1 MPLALWIGYVFFVVY
16 GSLVPLQFNA
26 LPLADA
32 WRAFQNIPYLQ
43 LGIASRAD
51 WVANGVLYV
60 PLGFLSVFLLKA
72 ALPRAWAAPMQV
84 LAALFCLALAVGVEF
99 TQLFFP
105 PRTVSLNDVM
115 AEAIGSLIGV
125 ALGAKFGRW
134 FAAFLRSFLT
144 DTRRLFVLGLDAYV
158 VVYLVFALFPFDFL
172 LSWDEIADK
181 VNSDLWGWLVAGA
194 GAQKPVTVL
203 IKGIAEAALTVPF
216 GVLLARL
223 AGARQPGYAL
233 AAFIGLLLGGC
244 VEVAQFFVGSGVSQ
258 GLSVLTR
265 IAGVCAGLA
274 LVRYATRHAR
284 LMSSVDAARLARR
297 VGPYLAVPYLVVLL
311 QINGWI
317 TPRWHGLQAAKR
329 QLAEVNFL
337 PFYYHYFTTE
347 AIALFSL
354 AAVTL
359 SYLPVGGL
367 AWAYG
372 RSAGVAAGLAILL
385 AGGVET
391 GKLFIVGAHPDP
403 TNMLIAGVAVWITV
417 SILQLFERGK
427 RPAAGLATDPGAPSA
442 WRPAAPGPLRLKIP
456 AESRLPGQLSWLG
469 LALCTAL
476 VTAWLMAFPT
486 LRLLVAVV
494 LGASCVAVWRQ
505 PRLAFAIL
513 PAALPVFD
521 LAPWSGRFFFDEF
534 DVLVL
539 LLLAV
544 AYARAPRPA
553 AAPGS
558 GGHRQARRLRT
569 PGDLFLL
576 FSVALLALSFAI
588 STVRGLLP
596 FTLPASLPFAWPDAN
611 AFNNYFSNFNALR
624 VAKGALWALLLW
636 RLSRRFLT
644 TGVRRGVTR
653 GVTTG
658 TDVRRYFSWG
668 MTAGLALTVVWILWE
683 RAAFPG
689 LLDFTQDY
697 RVTGPF
703 SVTHTGGAYIDCFL
717 AAAIPFLLVQTI
729 EQRRWV
735 FKLAGVVL
743 VLASTYALVL
753 TYSRGGYLAFA
764 VAVAVLLLA
773 MLSKSVVGQRGSQKS
788 QGLKRYRDGLILGG
802 LGLAMLLVA
811 LPVFKSGFMQSRL
824 ATVGA
829 DFDVRKAH
837 WADALAIR
845 DPGLLTALFG
855 MGVGQFPQT
864 KYWRSTLHPKIA
876 TYRLLTEQPGGK
888 TNTFLRLDAGEPIGV
903 EQFVAMAPGQN
914 YVLKFDV
921 RPSHANTQ
929 VVVPICEKWLLT
941 SARCL
946 TPSIDLGA
954 QKGVWRSVELTV
966 DSQALAPAHGPVARP
981 IKLSLGHSMAQST
994 LDIDNLRLLS
1004 PNQVDLLSNGDF
1016 SNGLDHWYF
1025 SIAGTLHAHWRTH
1038 SLPVGVLFDQGW
1050 LGLVAWVLVLA
1061 VAMGRAG
1068 KNAWAGDTFAAAA
1081 LAALAGYLVG
1091 ALFDTQVD
1099 APRFLLLLLLLTCMA
1114 CTRPTDLPTTKRAK
1128 FLA

>member
-1 MPLALWIGYVFFVVY
+1 MPLQPASPREPLSSVPLALWMGYVFFVVY

-32 WRAFQNIPYLQ
+32 WRAFQNIPFLQ

-60 PLGFLSVFLLKA
+60 PVGLLSVFLLKA
-72 ALPRAWAAPMQV
+72 VLPRVWTLPLQLM
-84 LAALFCLALAVGVEF
+84 AALFCLALAVGVEF

-105 PRTVSLNDVM
+105 PRTVSLNDVI
-115 AEAIGSLIGV
+115 AEVIGSLIGV
-125 ALGAKFGRW
+125 TLGAKFTHW
-134 FAAFLRSFLT
+134 FRAFLHFLLT

-158 VVYLVFALFPFDFL
+158 LVYLVFALFPFDFL
-172 LSWDEIADK
+172 LSQGEIADK
-181 VNSDLWGWLVAGA
+181 LKSDLWGWLVADA
-194 GAQKPVTVL
+194 GGKKSVTVL
-203 IKGIAEAALTVPF
+203 IKAMAEAALTVPF

-223 AGARQPGYAL
+223 AKVRQPGYGL
-233 AAFIGLLLGGC
+233 AAFVGLLLGGF

-274 LVRYATRHAR
+274 LVQFATRRSR
-284 LMSSVDAARLARR
+284 LVSPVGAAELARR
-297 VGPYLAVPYLVVLL
+297 FVPYLAIPYLIVLL

-317 TPRWHGLQAAKR
+317 TSRWHGLQAATQ

-359 SYLPVGGL
+359 SYVPLGL
-367 AWAYG
+367 MAWAYR
-372 RSAGVAAGLAILL
+372 RSVGVTAGIAVLL
-385 AGGVET
+385 AGTVET

-403 TNMLIAGVAVWITV
+403 TNLLIAGVAVWITV
-417 SILQLFERGK
+417 SLLLLFENGK
-427 RPAAGLATDPGAPSA
+427 RPAEEMVEATGVQSASQHASPGKIAMVGLV
-442 WRPAAPGPLRLKIP
+442 
-456 AESRLPGQLSWLG
+456 
-469 LALCTAL
+469 LCTAL
-476 VTAWLMAFPT
+476 AVAWVMAFPT
-486 LRLLVAVV
+486 LRLFVAGV
-494 LGASCVAVWRQ
+494 LAVSCVAVWLQ
-505 PRLAFAIL
+505 PRLAFAVI

-521 LAPWSGRFFFDEF
+521 LAPWTGRFFFDEF

-544 AYARAPRPA
+544 AFARTPRPLRA
-553 AAPGS
+553 QGIAS
-558 GGHRQARRLRT
+558 GAQVRRLRT
-569 PGDLFLL
+569 PGDLLVL
-576 FSVALLALSFAI
+576 FSVGLLALSFAI

-596 FTLPASLPFAWPDAN
+596 FALPDAN
-611 AFNNYFSNFNALR
+611 AFNNYLSNYNALR

-644 TGVRRGVTR
+644 AGI
-653 GVTTG
+653 
-658 TDVRRYFSWG
+658 DVRWHFSWG
-668 MTAGLALTVVWILWE
+668 MTIGLALTVVWILWE

-743 VLASTYALVL
+743 ILASTYALMV

-764 VAVAVLLLA
+764 VAVAVLLA
-773 MLSKSVVGQRGSQKS
+773 MLLKSVPGLQRTRS
-788 QGLKRYRDGLILGG
+788 RLIVAG
-802 LGLAMLLVA
+802 LGLAMLVVA
-811 LPVFKSGFMQSRL
+811 LPVFTSGFMQARL

-829 DFDVRKAH
+829 DFEVRKAH

-845 DPGLLTALFG
+845 DPGLITSLFG

-876 TYRLLTEQPGGK
+876 TYQLLSEQQGNKSNP
-888 TNTFLRLDAGEPIGV
+888 FLRLDAGEPIGV
-903 EQFVAMAPGQN
+903 EQLVAIEPGQN

-941 SARCL
+941 SARCIA
-946 TPSIDLGA
+946 PSINLGP
-954 QKGVWRSVELTV
+954 QKGVWRSVELPV
-966 DSQALAPAHGPVARP
+966 DSKAMAPAHGPIARP

-1004 PNQVDLLSNGDF
+1004 ANQVDLLRNGDF
-1016 SNGLDHWYF
+1016 SSGLDHWYF
-1025 SIAGTLHAHWRTH
+1025 SIAGTLHAHWHTH
-1038 SLPVGVLFDQGW
+1038 SLLMGMLFDQGW
-1050 LGLVAWVLVLA
+1050 LGLLAWAMVLA
-1061 VAMGRAG
+1061 VAIGRAG
-1068 KNAWAGDTFAAAA
+1068 GSAWAGDTFATAT
-1081 LAALAGYLVG
+1081 LAALIGYLVG

-1099 APRFLLLLLLLTCMA
+1099 APRFLLLLLLLA
-1114 CTRPTDLPTTKRAK
+1114 LLAGQKARRTT
-1128 FLA
+1128 

>member
-1 MPLALWIGYVFFVVY
+1 MPLALWMGYVFFVVY

-32 WRAFQNIPYLQ
+32 WRAFQNIPFLQ

-60 PLGFLSVFLLKA
+60 PLGLLTVFLLKA
-72 ALPRAWAAPMQV
+72 ALPRVWTLPLQV

-115 AEAIGSLIGV
+115 AEVIGSLIGV
-125 ALGAKFGRW
+125 TLGAKFGRW
-134 FAAFLRSFLT
+134 FTAFLQSFLT

-172 LSWDEIADK
+172 LSSGEIADK

-203 IKGIAEAALTVPF
+203 IKSIAEAALTVPF

-223 AGARQPGYAL
+223 AGARQPGYTL
-233 AAFIGLLLGGC
+233 AAFIGLLLGGF

-258 GLSVLTR
+258 GVSILTR

-274 LVRYATRHAR
+274 LYRYTTRHAR
-284 LMSSVDAARLARR
+284 LMPSVDAARLVRR
-297 VGPYLAVPYLVVLL
+297 FVPYLAIPYLVVLL

-317 TPRWHGLQAAKR
+317 TSRWHGLQAAKQ

-359 SYLPVGGL
+359 SYLPVGVM
-367 AWAYG
+367 AWAHR
-372 RSAGVAAGLAILL
+372 RSAGFAASLAIVL
-385 AGGVET
+385 AGVVET

-417 SILQLFERGK
+417 SLLQLFEKGK
-427 RPAAGLATDPGAPSA
+427 RPAAEM
-442 WRPAAPGPLRLKIP
+442 PAASGVQSVSQHASPG
-456 AESRLPGQLSWLG
+456 RLPPATPVVPQTPGKFAMVG
-469 LALCTAL
+469 LVLCTAL
-476 VTAWLMAFPT
+476 AVAWLVAFPT
-486 LRLLVAVV
+486 LRLLVAGV
-494 LGASCVAVWRQ
+494 LAASSVAVWRQ
-505 PRLAFAIL
+505 PRLAFAII

-521 LAPWSGRFFFDEF
+521 LAPWSGHFFFDEF
-534 DVLVL
+534 DTLVL

-544 AYARAPRPA
+544 AYTRAPGPH

-558 GGHRQARRLRT
+558 DGHGHKGRLRT
-569 PGDLFLL
+569 PGDLLLL
-576 FSVALLALSFAI
+576 FAVGLLALSFTV

-596 FTLPASLPFAWPDAN
+596 FSLPDAN
-611 AFNNYFSNFNALR
+611 AFNNYFSNYNALR

-644 TGVRRGVTR
+644 AGI
-653 GVTTG
+653 
-658 TDVRRYFSWG
+658 DVRRHFSWG

-689 LLDFTQDY
+689 LLDFTQGY

-743 VLASTYALVL
+743 VLASTYALMV

-773 MLSKSVVGQRGSQKS
+773 MLSKAMVGQRGLQKN
-788 QGLKRYRDGLILGG
+788 QGLRKYRSGLIVTG

-811 LPVFKSGFMQSRL
+811 LPVFRSGFMQARL

-829 DFDVRKAH
+829 DFEVRKAH

-845 DPGLLTALFG
+845 DPGLMTALFG
-855 MGVGQFPQT
+855 MGVGQFAQT

-876 TYRLLTEQPGGK
+876 TYRLLSEQQANK
-888 TNTFLRLDAGEPIGV
+888 SNTFLRLDAGEPIGV
-903 EQFVAMAPGQN
+903 EQFVAIEPGQN

-941 SARCL
+941 SARCI
-946 TPSIDLGA
+946 TPSINLSA
-954 QKGVWRSVELTV
+954 QKGVWRSVELPV
-966 DSQALAPAHGPVARP
+966 DSQSLAPAHGPLPRP
-981 IKLSLGHSMAQST
+981 IKLALGHSMAQST

-1004 PNQVDLLSNGDF
+1004 ANQVDLLRNGDF

-1050 LGLVAWVLVLA
+1050 LGLLAWVLVLA
-1061 VAMGRAG
+1061 VAMGTAG

-1081 LAALAGYLVG
+1081 LAALAGYLIG
-1091 ALFDTQVD
+1091 AVFDTQAD
-1099 APRFLLLLLLLTCMA
+1099 APRFLLLLLLLA
-1114 CTRPTDLPTTKRAK
+1114 L
-1128 FLA
+1128 LASAPEGHARGRKSLQGTLG